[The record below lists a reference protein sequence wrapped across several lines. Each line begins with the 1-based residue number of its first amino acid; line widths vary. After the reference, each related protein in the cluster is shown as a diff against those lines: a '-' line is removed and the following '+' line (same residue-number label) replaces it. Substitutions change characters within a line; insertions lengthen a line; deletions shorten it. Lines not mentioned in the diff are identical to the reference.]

1 MTIEVL
7 DPGAL
12 TTVQDAAGRPAWRH
26 VGVPHGGAA
35 DPWAARLAN
44 RLVGNPDGAPLLE
57 ITLHGPTL
65 RIAAPTTVA
74 LVGDMEATVDGLPV
88 ARAAARQVPAG
99 ASLRIG
105 AGDDGRAYLAFAGG
119 LAVPRVLGS
128 ASTDLRSAFG
138 GIDGRAL
145 RRGDRLE
152 LAAGP
157 IRRFRW
163 TGTAPTGPIRIMPG
177 PDADGAALDA
187 LVATAWQ
194 VGAESDRTGSRLDGG
209 GLVGGEV
216 RSMGMPAGA
225 IEVPPDGRPI
235 VMLAD
240 RPVTGGYRVPAVVI
254 GPDVGRVARLRP
266 GDGLRFAS
274 VSERAA
280 IEARHAAEAS
290 LTALEPIGGGSDAD
304 DELGWAGAIR

>member
-1 MTIEVL
+1 VTIEVL
-7 DPGAL
+7 DAGAL

-44 RLVGNPDGAPLLE
+44 RLIGNPDDAPLLE

-65 RIAAPTTVA
+65 RFAAPTTVA

-88 ARAAARQVPAG
+88 ARDAARQVPAG

-105 AGDDGRAYLAFAGG
+105 TGHDGRAYLALAGG
-119 LAVPRVLGS
+119 IAVPRVLGS

-138 GIDGRAL
+138 GVAGRAL
-145 RRGDRLE
+145 RAGDRLE
-152 LAAGP
+152 LAAGTV
-157 IRRFRW
+157 RRLRW

-177 PDADGAALDA
+177 PGADDAALEA
-187 LVATAWQ
+187 LVTTEWQ
-194 VGAESDRTGSRLDGG
+194 LSAESDRTGSRLDGAA
-209 GLVGGEV
+209 LVGGEV
-216 RSMGMPAGA
+216 RSMGMPVGA
-225 IEVPPDGRPI
+225 IQVPPDGRPI

-266 GDGLRFAS
+266 GDRLRFAS
-274 VSERAA
+274 VSERVAV
-280 IEARHAAEAS
+280 EAHHAAEAS
-290 LTALEPIGGGSDAD
+290 LAALEPIGGRSDAD